1 MIGLHT
7 RGGRN
12 LFILG
17 IGAIAIALTSTSLGL
32 LIYHNSGDIYLDRS
46 RPGFLP
52 EEPEEVIDEGSYR
65 FPENGTI
72 DPAGLEE
79 YLRELKKTRQTSE
92 KLDDPFGPTPL
103 SDEALG
109 ITPYACQDD
118 DCALD

>member
-1 MIGLHT
+1 MEKSA
-7 RGGRN
+7 RN
-12 LFILG
+12 LTLLG
-17 IGAIAIALTSTSLGL
+17 VGSIIVAGLTTTMALM
-32 LIYHNSGDIYLDRS
+32 IYHNSGDIYLDRS